1 MFHNEP
7 EPTVPR
13 VAPST
18 GPVRPRAVADVD
30 VDVLVVGAGVVGLA
44 IAGELAGLG
53 SVLVV
58 EREEGCGRGI
68 SSRNSEVVHSGIY
81 YEPGTLKARLCVEG
95 RRQLE
100 AWAAQGH
107 FAWRPVGKF
116 VVATEEGELP
126 RLEALLQRGRAN
138 GVEGLRLISPD
149 ELRGAEPDVQALGA
163 LWSPAT
169 GIVDSHGLM
178 RFLEAR
184 ARRAG
189 AEFAW
194 RSRVCGLR
202 REGGAWTV
210 TVEEGGS
217 VPEAEDDGRLPLP
230 EPVGGDRST
239 VRAAAVVLAG
249 GLHSD
254 QLAALAGVDVEGE
267 GLRQFWSR
275 GEYFAPRAGACPPLR
290 HLVYPVPPADGE
302 GHLGIHV
309 TVDLAGAVR
318 FGPSAA
324 WPEPVSR
331 RREDFRQDGSLREA
345 FARGVSRYLPGI
357 RAADLQPAGTGLRPR
372 LRPARDF
379 HIRRESGPGR
389 DGLVTLL
396 GVESPGLTS
405 APAIARHVAGLLRE
419 TFRP

>member
-1 MFHNEP
+1 MFQNE
-7 EPTVPR
+7 
-13 VAPST
+13 AHQAGPSASPAS
-18 GPVRPRAVADVD
+18 GPNGSGVD
-30 VDVLVVGAGVVGLA
+30 VDILVVGAGVVGLA
-44 IAGELAGLG
+44 IAGEIAESG

-58 EREEGCGRGI
+58 EREEGFGRGI

-81 YEPGTLKARLCVEG
+81 YEPGSLKARLCVEG
-95 RRQLE
+95 RRIIE
-100 AWAAQGH
+100 EWAGH
-107 FAWRPVGKF
+107 DRFGYHPVGKLI
-116 VVATEEGELP
+116 VATEAAELP
-126 RLEALLQRGRAN
+126 RLQALLERGQAN
-138 GVEGLRLISPD
+138 GVEGLRLLSPD
-149 ELRGAEPDVQALGA
+149 ELREAEPAVKAVGA

-178 RFLEAR
+178 RFLEGR

-189 AEFAW
+189 VEFSW

-210 TVEEGGS
+210 QVEEGGPP
-217 VPEAEDDGRLPLP
+217 PESEDGARLPLP
-230 EPVGGDRST
+230 EPVGGHRT
-239 VRAAAVVLAG
+239 LVRAAVVVLAA

-254 QLAALAGVDVEGE
+254 QLAALAGVDVEGQ

-275 GEYFAPRAGACPPLR
+275 GEYFAPRPGACPPLG

-331 RREDFRQDGSLREA
+331 RREDFHQDGTLREA
-345 FARGVSRYLPGI
+345 FVQGVSRYLPGL
-357 RAADLQPAGTGLRPR
+357 RAGDLEPAGTGLRPR

-379 HIRRESGPGR
+379 IIRRESGPGLE
-389 DGLVTLL
+389 GLVTLL

-405 APAIARHVAGLLRE
+405 APAIARHVAGLLRQDH
-419 TFRP
+419 RQ